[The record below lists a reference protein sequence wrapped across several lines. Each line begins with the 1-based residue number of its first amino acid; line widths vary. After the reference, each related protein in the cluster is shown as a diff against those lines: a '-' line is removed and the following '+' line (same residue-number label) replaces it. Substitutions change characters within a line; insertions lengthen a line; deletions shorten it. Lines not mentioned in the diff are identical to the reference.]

1 MDVEKLDLNNVIEVE
16 RIKKKLEPDKK
27 LLEFFLLLIDVAN
40 KNLNNED
47 TLIGDIPIEDYV
59 ELELSDHESDD
70 ELPNPEDDY

>member
-1 MDVEKLDLNNVIEVE
+1 MDVEKLDLNNVIEVD
-16 RIKKKLEPDKK
+16 RIKKKLESDKK

-70 ELPNPEDDY
+70 D

>member
-1 MDVEKLDLNNVIEVE
+1 MDIEKLDLNNVIEVE
-16 RIKKKLEPDKK
+16 RIKKKLESDKK

-59 ELELSDHESDD
+59 ELELSDHESD
-70 ELPNPEDDY
+70 ED

>member
-1 MDVEKLDLNNVIEVE
+1 MDIEKLDLNNVIEVE

-59 ELELSDHESDD
+59 ELELSDHESD
-70 ELPNPEDDY
+70 ED

>member
-59 ELELSDHESDD
+59 ELELSDHESD
-70 ELPNPEDDY
+70 ED

>member
-1 MDVEKLDLNNVIEVE
+1 MDVEKLDLNNVIEVD
-16 RIKKKLEPDKK
+16 RIKKKLESDKK

-59 ELELSDHESDD
+59 ELELSA
-70 ELPNPEDDY
+70 NPEDDY

>member
-1 MDVEKLDLNNVIEVE
+1 MDIEKLDLNNVIEVD
-16 RIKKKLEPDKK
+16 RIKKKLESDKK

-59 ELELSDHESDD
+59 ELELSDHESD
-70 ELPNPEDDY
+70 ED

>member
-16 RIKKKLEPDKK
+16 RIKKKLESDKK

-59 ELELSDHESDD
+59 ELELSDHESD
-70 ELPNPEDDY
+70 ED

>member
-1 MDVEKLDLNNVIEVE
+1 MDVEKLDLNNVIEVD
-16 RIKKKLEPDKK
+16 RIKKKLESDKK

-59 ELELSDHESDD
+59 ELELSDHESD
-70 ELPNPEDDY
+70 ED

>member
-1 MDVEKLDLNNVIEVE
+1 MDVEKLDLNNVIEVD

-59 ELELSDHESDD
+59 ELELSDHESD
-70 ELPNPEDDY
+70 ED

>member
-1 MDVEKLDLNNVIEVE
+1 MDIEKLDLNNVIEVD

-59 ELELSDHESDD
+59 ELELSDHESD
-70 ELPNPEDDY
+70 ED

>member
-16 RIKKKLEPDKK
+16 RIKKKLESDKK

-40 KNLNNED
+40 KNLNKEE
-47 TLIGDIPIEDYV
+47 TLIGDITIEDNV
-59 ELELSDHESDD
+59 EPELSDHDSDD